1 MNDTDRIN
9 IMIGRLENV
18 QKSFDEDKYPAYN
31 DIERELEELGM
42 KFGCSD
48 CGAKYCLDIEGAIH
62 VLKATRKIK

>member
-31 DIERELEELGM
+31 DIERELEELGIE
-42 KFGCSD
+42 FGCTD
-48 CGAKYCLDIEGAIH
+48 CGEEYCLDWKGALQ